1 MPFVELDENFEPAK
15 GGESALPNF
24 EEIRVH
30 PVEGR
35 PRGLYR
41 RYGKRALEIALILIA
56 ALPIIMVVLPLAVAV
71 AHDGG
76 GAFYSQMRVGR
87 HGRLYRMWKLR
98 SMVPG
103 AEAMLE
109 AHLAESP
116 RARAEWDAT
125 QKLRND
131 PRVTPVGQLLRKTSL
146 DELPQL
152 WNVVCGEMSLVG
164 PRPMLNEQRV
174 LYPGRDYYAL
184 KPGITG
190 SGRSLRATRANS
202 RSAPASIPSTTGSFR
217 SGRTCGSLWPRS
229 AWFAAARGTEP
240 GDDTKPSGDG
250 EAAISPDSARIASR
264 CVSFCPA

>member
-190 SGRSLRATRANS
+190 LWQVSSRNESEFAERARFDTQYNREL
-202 RSAPASIPSTTGSFR
+202 
-217 SGRTCGSLWPRS
+217 SLWTDLRVIV
-229 AWFAAARGTEP
+229 ATVGVVCRGT
-240 GDDTKPSGDG
+240 GH
-250 EAAISPDSARIASR
+250 
-264 CVSFCPA
+264 